1 MNRSLNSAK
10 RVFECRARMNCYL
23 PKFRIVMKSNGD
35 ITDNKISRSN
45 QIPNAASLPSFV
57 AISDAMNKFLA
68 LNLYKYTSI
77 DYCYMHVVRIF
88 LNCFPNTSRQCNC
101 QFLKRFFLRV
111 IASLYIK

>member
-10 RVFECRARMNCYL
+10 RVFGCRARMNCYL

-57 AISDAMNKFLA
+57 AISDVMNKFPA

-77 DYCYMHVVRIF
+77 DTVIF
-88 LNCFPNTSRQCNC
+88 TLCE
-101 QFLKRFFLRV
+101 FLKIVFQIYKR
-111 IASLYIK
+111 AM

>member
-1 MNRSLNSAK
+1 MNRSLNFAK
-10 RVFECRARMNCYL
+10 RVFGCRARMNCYL

-57 AISDAMNKFLA
+57 AISDNDVMNKFPA

-77 DYCYMHVVRIF
+77 DTVIF
-88 LNCFPNTSRQCNC
+88 MLCE
-101 QFLKRFFLRV
+101 FLKIVFQIYKR
-111 IASLYIK
+111 AM